1 MLCPMSLVRF
11 VDLSLCST
19 NHRYLKK
26 LTIKVS
32 RFRKRDVTV
41 LRVFVD
47 SCVFAPFPFKDW
59 ACDLAIEDDV

>member
-1 MLCPMSLVRF
+1 
-11 VDLSLCST
+11 
-19 NHRYLKK
+19 LKK

-59 ACDLAIEDDV
+59 ACDLAIEDDVADAL